1 MYKLLKLLSITLIG
15 FSVATVSQANVRAE
29 MNQMKTVAASLTN
42 AKDITEFQ
50 ASAKVLREIAQ
61 QSSEKKPSSISNDA
75 DFKGYQE
82 GMKEF
87 ISALDEADKLAQE
100 GNLDAAKTAA
110 KKLFDIRNIYHKKYK

>member
-50 ASAKVLREIAQ
+50 ASAKVLREIVQ